1 MDCYLLLIQVQSTT
15 AQTLK
20 FSYVICFERVY
31 LQTTLSCMYNCL
43 MSTLLTW
50 ILLIAAEPVQYNNHS
65 QYMTKSTQDN
75 KGRIVCL
82 KLFVKAYEFI

>member
-1 MDCYLLLIQVQSTT
+1 
-15 AQTLK
+15 
-20 FSYVICFERVY
+20 
-31 LQTTLSCMYNCL
+31 MYNCL

-50 ILLIAAEPVQYNNHS
+50 ILLLAAEPVQYNNHS